1 MAVGIPPQRQRCPMH
16 DWCTTAGHGHRAHVG
31 EAHVLTAERGTE
43 FRVSLSAED
52 DEPPLVQ
59 VEAAFD
65 SGGPLM
71 EVAELDAAEALELAG
86 FLLRLA
92 RVAQVERNEAR

>member
-1 MAVGIPPQRQRCPMH
+1 MAVDIPPQRHRCPVH
-16 DWCTTAGHGHRAHVG
+16 DWCTTAGHGHKAHVG
-31 EAHVLTAERGTE
+31 EAHVLSAERGTE
-43 FRVSLSAED
+43 FRLSLSAEGD
-52 DEPPLVQ
+52 QPPLVQ
-59 VEAAFD
+59 IEASFD
-65 SGGPLM
+65 SGGALM

>member
-1 MAVGIPPQRQRCPMH
+1 MGVGVPPQRHRCSVH
-16 DWCTTAGHGHRAHVG
+16 EWCRTAGPAHRSHVG
-31 EAHVLTAERGTE
+31 EAQVLTTSRGTE
-43 FRVSLSAED
+43 FRVTLSAEGH
-52 DEPPLVQ
+52 EAPVVQ

-71 EVAELDAAEALELAG
+71 EVTELDAAEAVELAG

>member
-1 MAVGIPPQRQRCPMH
+1 MAAEIPPQRQRCPVH
-16 DWCTTAGHGHRAHVG
+16 DWCTTSGHGHHTHVG
-31 EAHVLTAERGTE
+31 EAHVLAAERGTE
-43 FRVSLSAED
+43 FRVSLSADGD
-52 DEPPLVQ
+52 DPPLVQ
-59 VEAAFD
+59 VEAALD

>member
-1 MAVGIPPQRQRCPMH
+1 MAVDIPPQRHRCPVH

-31 EAHVLTAERGTE
+31 EAHVLSTERGTE
-43 FRVSLSAED
+43 FRVSLTAED
-52 DEPPLVQ
+52 DEPPLVH
-59 VEAAFD
+59 VEAALNGD
-65 SGGPLM
+65 GPLM